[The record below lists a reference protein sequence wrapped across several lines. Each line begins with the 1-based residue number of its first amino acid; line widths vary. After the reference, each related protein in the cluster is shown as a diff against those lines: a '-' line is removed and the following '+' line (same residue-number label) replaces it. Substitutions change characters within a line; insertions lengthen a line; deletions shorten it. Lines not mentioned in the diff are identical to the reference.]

1 MATGTAKT
9 PTRNHRSV
17 TWTDPLRLFRTSLSQ
32 EPYDLFRHLAPSA
45 EETPRPAAWT
55 PPCDIYETDAEIVV
69 CAELPGASREDI
81 HVTVESNTLT
91 LGGERPFVGET
102 TRDNYHRAERSPGE
116 FMRSFALPNT
126 VDPNRIRAE
135 FNNGLLTVVLPKREE
150 AQPKQI
156 QVNVT

>member
-1 MATGTAKT
+1 MTTGTSMA
-9 PTRNHRSV
+9 PTRTHRSV
-17 TWTDPLRLFRTSLSQ
+17 TWADPLRLFRTRLPQ

-45 EETPRPAAWT
+45 EERPRPAAWT

-69 CAELPGASREDI
+69 CAELPGARREDI
-81 HVTVESNTLT
+81 HVTVERNTLT
-91 LGGERPFVGET
+91 LGGERPFAGET
-102 TRDNYHRAERSPGE
+102 TRDHYHRAERSPGE
-116 FMRSFALPNT
+116 FMRSFTFPNT

-150 AQPKQI
+150 AQPKQT